1 MVAVP
6 VVGCVRGWIMN
17 DELDPV
23 EETRAIREK
32 IMRKY
37 KTTDAYFEHLKTIPT
52 AEVLLAQVRE
62 KNEKAKAA
70 RFCGHEMNCD

>member
-1 MVAVP
+1 M
-6 VVGCVRGWIMN
+6 MH

-37 KTTDAYFEHLKTIPT
+37 KTTEAYFKHLKTVPT
-52 AEVLLAQVRE
+52 AEVLLAQVRR
-62 KNEKAKAA
+62 KNERAGTNRRSAAKPA
-70 RFCGHEMNCD
+70 RRGGVAERPVPN